1 MRSTIFT
8 GNAARDLEIKVK
20 KLLNERAEVLSAAT
34 ADSTRAAGDALQGII
49 AASFREILGD
59 LAGKYSDNFA
69 RRAMA
74 DLAFEDQAGNYYVVD
89 VKTHREDTAFNM
101 PNLTSVDRLARFYE
115 DDTNYFVILMV
126 RYAVKG
132 TGVAVSQVHLLPIEH
147 LKWSCLTI
155 GALGKGQIQIANAKH
170 LEFDPAA
177 SRKSWMLEF
186 CDLMLDF
193 YPREI
198 RKIGRRVTQFEKLKA
213 FWLAQPAPAPNPS
226 P

>member
-1 MRSTIFT
+1 MKSAIFSGDT
-8 GNAARDLEIKVK
+8 ARKIEAKVQ
-20 KLLNERAEVLSAAT
+20 KLLNKRVDILSAAT
-34 ADSTRAAGDALQGII
+34 ADSTRAAGDAMRGII
-49 AASFREILGD
+49 EGGFQEILGD

-74 DLAFEDQAGNYYVVD
+74 DLAFEDKAGNYFVVD

-115 DDTNYFVILMV
+115 DDANYFVVLMIK
-126 RYAVKG
+126 YAVKG
-132 TGVAVSQVHLLPIEH
+132 KGVAVSRVHFLPIEH

-170 LEFDPAA
+170 LEFDTTV

-186 CDLMLDF
+186 CDIMLDF

-198 RKIGRRVTQFEKLKA
+198 RKIGLRITRFEKVKA
-213 FWLAQPAPAPNPS
+213 YWLAKK
-226 P
+226 

>member
-1 MRSTIFT
+1 MKSAIFS
-8 GNAARDLEIKVK
+8 GNAARNIETRVK
-20 KLLNERAEVLSAAT
+20 KLLNGQAGILSAAT
-34 ADSTRAAGDALQGII
+34 ADSTRAAGDAMQGII
-49 AASFREILGD
+49 EESFQEILGD

-74 DLAFEDQAGNYYVVD
+74 DLAFEDKAGNYYVVD

-115 DDTNYFVILMV
+115 DDANYFVILMIK
-126 RYAVKG
+126 YAVKG
-132 TGVAVSQVHLLPIEH
+132 TGVAVSQVHFLPIEH

-170 LEFDPAA
+170 LEFNPAG

-186 CDLMLDF
+186 CDTMLDF
-193 YPREI
+193 YPREV
-198 RKIGRRVTQFEKLKA
+198 RKIGLRIVQFEKIKA
-213 FWLAQPAPAPNPS
+213 FRLAKR
-226 P
+226 

>member
-1 MRSTIFT
+1 MKSAIFS
-8 GNAARDLEIKVK
+8 GNTARKIEAKVK
-20 KLLNERAEVLSAAT
+20 KLLNERVDILSAAT
-34 ADSTRAAGDALQGII
+34 ADSTRAAGDAMQGII
-49 AASFREILGD
+49 EEGFQEILGD

-74 DLAFEDQAGNYYVVD
+74 DLAFEDKAGNYYVVD
-89 VKTHREDTAFNM
+89 VKTHREETAFNM

-115 DDTNYFVILMV
+115 DDTNHFVVLMIK
-126 RYAVKG
+126 YAVKG
-132 TGVAVSQVHLLPIEH
+132 KGVAVSRVHFLPIEH

-170 LEFDPAA
+170 LEFDPAV

-186 CDLMLDF
+186 CDIMLDF

-198 RKIGRRVTQFEKLKA
+198 RKISLRIAQFEKVKA
-213 FWLAQPAPAPNPS
+213 FWLAKK
-226 P
+226 